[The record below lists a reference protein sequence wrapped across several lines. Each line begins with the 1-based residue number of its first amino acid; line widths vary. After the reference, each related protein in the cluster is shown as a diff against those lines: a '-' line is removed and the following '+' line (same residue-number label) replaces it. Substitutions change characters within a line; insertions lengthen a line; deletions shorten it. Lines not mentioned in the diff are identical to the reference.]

1 MSPACR
7 GLFPES
13 GAPAGGLG
21 PLEPH
26 SLPERWTRG
35 SLDSRAV
42 LEVAFL
48 QEVGWNDA
56 SPGPKISGAPRGW
69 SAERHRDERVRL
81 AIVAGFPGLWP
92 QGESAQC
99 MDGADAAWRQKLTR
113 IRHRLRSL
121 RKPNLSGAVGLSENE
136 LADVRGALLSGV
148 PSDAESQ
155 QLGPLN
161 SGLPPGTAALRDEV
175 VAEAARRALVKHG
188 FPAHPT
194 GSFRLAAIAAAWS
207 GG

>member
-13 GAPAGGLG
+13 GAPAGGVG

-48 QEVGWNDA
+48 QEVGWNGA

-81 AIVAGFPGLWP
+81 AIVAGFPGQWT
-92 QGESAQC
+92 QGENAQC
-99 MDGADAAWRQKLTR
+99 MDDANAAWRQKLTS
-113 IRHRLRSL
+113 IRNRLC
-121 RKPNLSGAVGLSENE
+121 KPVLLGAVGLSQDE
-136 LADVRGALLSGV
+136 LDDVRDALLSGV
-148 PSDAESQ
+148 PSDAVSQ

-175 VAEAARRALVKHG
+175 VAEAARRALVMHG
-188 FPAHPT
+188 FPATPT
-194 GSFRLAAIAAAWS
+194 GSFRLARFAAVWIK
-207 GG
+207 G